1 MRKNLAIGFLSL
13 TFLLPAASHAARDYG
28 RNPADFFGQVYF
40 AAKYGEITIADDV
53 PENGS
58 DIRNL
63 GFAFGKGIND
73 VLSMELAFST
83 TVSEDDDYLGS
94 GASASVDTLGL
105 FLAAKTPGKVYFK
118 GRVGYT
124 RVTQEFSSGSGFPEL
139 EGTKNIYG
147 LAVGVGGGIKVG
159 KNGAIELEYALF
171 PTRDDVQTV
180 DLGPSIGRLEF
191 DLEMDFISLSYVW
204 STD

>member
-13 TFLLPAASHAARDYG
+13 TFLLPAVSNAARDYG

-58 DIRNL
+58 DIRNA
-63 GFAFGKGIND
+63 GFTFGKGINNI
-73 VLSMELAFST
+73 LSAEFEYTT

-94 GASASVDTLGL
+94 SASASVDTLGL

-124 RVTQEFSSGSGFPEL
+124 RVTQEFGPLSGFPEL
-139 EGTKNIYG
+139 EGTKHIYG
-147 LAVGVGGGIKVG
+147 VAVGVGGGVKVG
-159 KNGAIELEYALF
+159 KNGAIELEYALY
-171 PTRDDVQTV
+171 PTRDDVETIDFGGSV
-180 DLGPSIGRLEF
+180 GVLEF
-191 DLEMDFISLSYVW
+191 DLEMDFITLSYVW

>member
-13 TFLLPAASHAARDYG
+13 TFLLPAVSHAARDYG
-28 RNPADFFGQVYF
+28 RNPAEFFGQVYF
-40 AAKYGEITIADDV
+40 AAKYGEITIAEDV

-63 GFAFGKGIND
+63 GFVFGKGLNE
-73 VLSMELAFST
+73 VLSMEFEYTT
-83 TVSEDDDYLGS
+83 TVSEDDDYLGG
-94 GASASVDTLGL
+94 GASASADTLGL

-124 RVTQEFSSGSGFPEL
+124 RVEQEFSAFSDFPEL
-139 EGTKNIYG
+139 EGSKNIYG
-147 LAVGVGGGIKVG
+147 VAAGIGGGIKVG
-159 KNGAIELEYALF
+159 KNGAVELEYMLF
-171 PTRDDVQTV
+171 PTRDDVETI
-180 DLGPSIGRLEF
+180 DLGPSIGVLEF

>member
-13 TFLLPAASHAARDYG
+13 TFLLPAVSHAARDYG

-40 AAKYGEITIADDV
+40 AAKYGEITIAEDV

-63 GFAFGKGIND
+63 GFVFGKGIND
-73 VLSMELAFST
+73 ILSAEFEYTT
-83 TVSEDDDYLGS
+83 TVSEDDDYLGDGS
-94 GASASVDTLGL
+94 SASVDTLGL
-105 FLAAKTPGKVYFK
+105 YLAAKTPGKVYFK

-124 RVTQEFSSGSGFPEL
+124 RVAQEFGADSSIPEL

-147 LAVGVGGGIKVG
+147 LAVGVGGGVKVG
-159 KNGAIELEYALF
+159 KNGAVEFEYMLY
-171 PTRDDVQTV
+171 PTRDDVETI
-180 DLGPSIGRLEF
+180 DFGPGIGVLEF
-191 DLEMDFISLSYVW
+191 DLEMDFITLSYVW